1 MSSSDLLIL
10 LSDIDG
16 LYDKN
21 PHMSENAKHIQKVK
35 EINDNILKMAG
46 SSHYKYSAFKWGS

>member
-21 PHMSENAKHIQKVK
+21 PHSSKKANHIPKVK
-35 EINDNILKMAG
+35 EINDEILNG
-46 SSHYKYSAFKWGS
+46 WSSYKFSSGR